1 MRSDRPSLFIGTS
14 GFYYPDW
21 RGCFYPAKLPARE
34 YLPFYS
40 TRFKSLEVN
49 STFYRLPLET
59 TLSRWRDI
67 TPPGFVFAVKAS
79 RFITHIKRLDDPE
92 HTVAPFLDRIRCLGS
107 KLGPV
112 LFQLPSRFPFNGE
125 KLDAFC
131 KVISGDFR
139 YVFEFRDTD
148 WFRQETC
155 DILSHHNMAFCI
167 YDFSGIQ
174 SPATVTADFVYLRF
188 HGPLKDPYRGAYPD
202 GFLDEWTEKVRC
214 WIKAVKAIYVYFDN
228 TMEGH
233 AAVDAMKMQLLLAQ
247 GENHKA
253 SHEGIKQ

>member
-14 GFYYPDW
+14 GFYYFDW
-21 RGCFYPAKLPARE
+21 RGGFYPSRLPARE
-34 YLPFYS
+34 YLPFYC

-92 HTVAPFLDRIRCLGS
+92 GTVALFLERIRFLGP

-125 KLDAFC
+125 RLDAFC
-131 KVISGDFR
+131 KVLSKDFR
-139 YVFEFRDTD
+139 YAFEFRDPD
-148 WFRQETC
+148 WFRRETC
-155 DILSHHNMAFCI
+155 DILMKYEMTFCI
-167 YDFSGIQ
+167 YHYAGTL
-174 SPATVTADFVYLRF
+174 SPDLVTADFVYIRL
-188 HGPLKDPYRGAYPD
+188 HGPLKSPYRGAYS
-202 GFLDEWTEKVRC
+202 GKALEGWTEKIRRWMKEGRTV
-214 WIKAVKAIYVYFDN
+214 YVYFDN
-228 TMEGH
+228 TMEGD
-233 AAVDAMKMQLLLAQ
+233 AVNDALKLLKMLSQ
-247 GENHKA
+247 ESNP
-253 SHEGIKQ
+253 EGML